1 MYSKNKGFTLIESIV
16 TIMILSVVVFSVIH
30 IMVEGFRIWAENRN
44 LIELRASGRVALDRL
59 MIEFREAERV
69 NLQDA
74 QTVAFEADIF
84 DDGARRSI
92 VYALTNGNLT
102 RSLINEPPIRTIC
115 GEVSALTFSWNDPLL
130 TIAISLSRG
139 DDTVNMNTDVMARCL
154 P

>member
-1 MYSKNKGFTLIESIV
+1 V
-16 TIMILSVVVFSVIH
+16 AFSVMH
-30 IMVEGFRIWAENRN
+30 IMVEGFRVWVENRS
-44 LIELRASGRVALDRL
+44 LIELRANGRVALDRL
-59 MIEFREAERV
+59 VIEFREAETV

-92 VYALTNGNLT
+92 VYALSNGDLT
-102 RSLINEPPIRTIC
+102 RSVINEPPIRTLC
-115 GEVSALTFSWNDPLL
+115 GEVSALTFSWNAPVL
-130 TIAISLSRG
+130 TVAISLSRG